1 MAAATASFTF
11 PPHPSATK
19 IHGPAS
25 ILPTASGPYAALKI
39 DTDTA
44 GIATPLTPSSHKEHE
59 GRNPHD
65 LPSFTSEGLAHPSS
79 PVLYL
84 PPLLSKLPPKY
95 PDFDPFPS
103 SSSLSPSSSSPSSS
117 FPLSSP
123 TQLPSALITE
133 TRLPD
138 IDPASLSLHKA
149 LHKFRPIDSNY
160 AGTPYAEAFNWSE
173 LELSEDEEREWY
185 VVAFR
190 SKRKAGSDGEPLYE
204 ADAKAHAEAVQNGGL
219 IMYWYGIPNTETGMN
234 LATCIWQS
242 RKHAV
247 AANSRPHHIKAM
259 RLAAAAYDVYR
270 LERYVLR
277 KRLGER
283 HVIVEDFHAG
293 EVGW

>member
-1 MAAATASFTF
+1 MKASYAPYNSEFPPCFVYPHSPFRFPLWSLVSSSPRQSLNPEYFFCIWITRLSFRNKMAAATASFTF

-190 SKRKAGSDGEPLYE
+190 SKRKAGSDGEREY
-204 ADAKAHAEAVQNGGL
+204 
-219 IMYWYGIPNTETGMN
+219 
-234 LATCIWQS
+234 
-242 RKHAV
+242 
-247 AANSRPHHIKAM
+247 
-259 RLAAAAYDVYR
+259 
-270 LERYVLR
+270 
-277 KRLGER
+277 
-283 HVIVEDFHAG
+283 DFHMIMICE
-293 EVGW
+293 EVIAHLIFDFA